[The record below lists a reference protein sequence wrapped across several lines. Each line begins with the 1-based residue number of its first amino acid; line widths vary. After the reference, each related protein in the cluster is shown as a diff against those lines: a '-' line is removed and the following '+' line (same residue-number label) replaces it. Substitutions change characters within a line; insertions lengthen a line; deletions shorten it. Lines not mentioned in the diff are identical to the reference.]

1 MKYLSDVQAIINS
14 VLERP
19 HLDFAN
25 KFFLKE
31 EDSHHIYYVWK
42 GYVTSVSVT
51 AGKYHTLSNA
61 CRWEVWHES
70 STPDI

>member
-31 EDSHHIYYVWK
+31 EDSHHIDYV
-42 GYVTSVSVT
+42 
-51 AGKYHTLSNA
+51 
-61 CRWEVWHES
+61 
-70 STPDI
+70 

>member
-42 GYVTSVSVT
+42 GFVESVSVP
-51 AGKYHTLSNA
+51 AGKYDTL
-61 CRWEVWHES
+61 RWEVWNES
-70 STPDI
+70 STPDIR